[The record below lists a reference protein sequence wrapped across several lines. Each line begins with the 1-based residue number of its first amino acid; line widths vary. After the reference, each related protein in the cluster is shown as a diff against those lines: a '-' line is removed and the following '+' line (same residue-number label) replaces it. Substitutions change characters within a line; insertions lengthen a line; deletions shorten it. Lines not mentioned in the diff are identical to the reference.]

1 MQGQHALSWAWL
13 RGGPHGQHWPI
24 GSAFPVAVITT
35 SDVMAAHV
43 RLSNVMDA
51 VPDPPSAAAGV
62 IIVAPITDPTTS
74 PTNIVA
80 RMTHPFDPFKIDIM
94 QPELDRE
101 LVARSRALLTH
112 PVR

>member
-24 GSAFPVAVITT
+24 GSAFPVAVTTT

-51 VPDPPSAAAGV
+51 VPEPPSAAAGV
-62 IIVAPITDPTTS
+62 IIAAPITDPNTS
-74 PTNIVA
+74 PTHIVA
-80 RMTHPFDPFKIDIM
+80 RMTHPFDPFKIDIK
-94 QPELDRE
+94 QSALESG
-101 LVARSRALLTH
+101 LVYPLR
-112 PVR
+112 